1 MQSSENPKT
10 QPPIRG
16 FDAKLSNGQFAQN
29 IMIDLIKQYGRI
41 DLYKERFKSTLQSK
55 INKELTYTNLDMR
68 SNKASISGKNIRL
81 NSKTQQINAN
91 LDVVVNNNPVGVEIK
106 GNVNKPD
113 VKVDVS
119 KLIRK
124 EAGKAIEKEV
134 QKQLD
139 NLFKELF

>member
-1 MQSSENPKT
+1 
-10 QPPIRG
+10 
-16 FDAKLSNGQFAQN
+16 
-29 IMIDLIKQYGRI
+29 
-41 DLYKERFKSTLQSK
+41 
-55 INKELTYTNLDMR
+55 MR

-81 NSKTQQINAN
+81 NSKTQQIDAN

-124 EAGKAIEKEV
+124 EVEKAIEKEV